1 MIEVIKGEEQEKDT
15 AVGDV
20 EPVFERWTRWRSAV
34 VDEVMLTDP
43 EHQHR
48 RFPGLVSFSGTGA
61 AIFGWR

>member
-1 MIEVIKGEEQEKDT
+1 MIKVIKGEGQETDN

-34 VDEVMLTDP
+34 ADAVRQTDP

-48 RFPGLVSFSGTGA
+48 RFPLLVSFSGTGA
-61 AIFGWR
+61 AICCLR